1 MRYLIKFS
9 YDGTN
14 FHGFESQPNYRTI
27 EDELNKALAYIN
39 NGIDTKLVASG
50 RTDKGVHA
58 LGQIAHVDIT
68 VSITKEKLKR
78 ALNSL
83 LPNDIHVIEVK
94 SVANDFHARY
104 MAKEKIYQYKLN
116 MGEYNPIQRNY
127 VYQFSHELDVLK
139 MNKAIKYFIGKHDFR
154 AFTETKEKRNNY
166 EREII
171 EATIEEDSDILTFTF
186 RGTGFIKYQ
195 VRNMV
200 GLLIQIGLG
209 KMDIEMVPK
218 IIEGKTRSVGY
229 RTAHPEGLYLV
240 KVIYK
245 KDVK

>member
-14 FHGFESQPNYRTI
+14 FHGFESQPDYRTI
-27 EDELNKALAYIN
+27 EDELNKALTYIN
-39 NGIDTKLVASG
+39 NGKDTKLVASG

-58 LGQIAHVDIT
+58 LGQMAHVDIM
-68 VSITKEKLKR
+68 VSITEEKLKR

-83 LPNDIHVIEVK
+83 LPNDIHVIDAKVVSE
-94 SVANDFHARY
+94 DFHARY

-116 MGEYNPIQRNY
+116 MGEYNPIERNY
-127 VYQFSHELDVLK
+127 VYQLSQKLDITK

-154 AFTETKEKRNNY
+154 AFTETKEKRNSY
-166 EREII
+166 EREIL
-171 EATIEEDSDILTFTF
+171 EAKIKEDNDILTFTF

-209 KMDIEMVPK
+209 KKDVDSVPK

-240 KVIYK
+240 QVIYK

>member
-14 FHGFESQPNYRTI
+14 FHGFESQPNYRTV
-27 EDELNKALAYIN
+27 EDELNKALKYIN
-39 NGIDTKLVASG
+39 NNEVPKLVASG

-68 VSITKEKLKR
+68 VSITEEKFKR

-83 LPNDIHVIEVK
+83 LPNDIHVIETVR
-94 SVANDFHARY
+94 VDDDFHARY

-116 MGEYNPIQRNY
+116 MGEYNPIERNY
-127 VYQFSHELDVLK
+127 VYQFSHKLDINK

-154 AFTETKEKRNNY
+154 AFTETKEKRNSY
-166 EREII
+166 EREILD
-171 EATIEEDSDILTFTF
+171 ATIEEDSDILTFTF
-186 RGTGFIKYQ
+186 RGNGFIKYQ

-209 KMDIEMVPK
+209 KKEIDSVLEIL
-218 IIEGKTRSVGY
+218 EGKNRSVGY